1 MVFELVIQCSDNP
14 RATRTHERDWLLTIL
29 TMIQL
34 FPVFLAFPPGGGKLS
49 VCPGKKFKSARIAF
63 YWLPIQGDFSMKVGH
78 LFQLVVAFV
87 AVLTGSA
94 GQVQA
99 ATITTLFAE
108 NNALI
113 NGGAVYF
120 DINVLNPAG
129 ITIKKLFTNTY
140 ESFVLANMDVYTRS
154 GTSSGFQTSL
164 SGWTLVSSGLGNS
177 AGRNNPSEFDVTD
190 FSLGV
195 GVTGIA
201 IVSSS
206 AWGHSY
212 TNGNGTNQFYS
223 NSDLSLTL
231 GSAKAVPFVSGPTF
245 SPRVWN
251 GTIEY
256 NVTSGA
262 VPEPTSLAIF
272 VIGACVSGIGAARRR
287 LRVK

>member
-1 MVFELVIQCSDNP
+1 M
-14 RATRTHERDWLLTIL
+14 
-29 TMIQL
+29 
-34 FPVFLAFPPGGGKLS
+34 
-49 VCPGKKFKSARIAF
+49 
-63 YWLPIQGDFSMKVGH
+63 
-78 LFQLVVAFV
+78 
-87 AVLTGSA
+87 
-94 GQVQA
+94 QA
-99 ATITTLFAE
+99 ATITTLFAT
-108 NNALI
+108 NNGGS
-113 NGGAVYF
+113 NGGAVFF

-129 ITIKKLFTNTY
+129 ITINKLFTNTN

-154 GTSSGFQTSL
+154 GTFSGFESSL
-164 SGWTLVSSGLGNS
+164 NGWTLVSSGLGNS
-177 AGRNNPSEFDVTD
+177 AGENNPSEFDVTD

-223 NSDLSLTL
+223 NSDLSLTF
-231 GSAKAVPFVSGPTF
+231 GSAKNVPFSASTLF

-287 LRVK
+287 RRVK